1 MKVARKPKSVARK
14 VMPKKQKKTP
24 KMPLPKQTSRALTV
38 PTAVGTLR
46 SSSNV
51 VTKIRVAKR
60 ERLGTIT
67 SPSGSSGVVFSQYIN
82 AGNLASSTNSFL
94 ARQAQLFDKYMFK
107 KLIFHYIPIVPT
119 TTAGNVIFGADLS
132 CNDAAPTDAFGM
144 TNLSLG
150 FSEGNSWAKH
160 SYKVDLSKCYD
171 KSYKYTRFGTQQLG
185 STAYLYD
192 TAAFYIFTEGAPV
205 STTLGYVDVEYDVEL
220 VGVNRN
226 SGEATNIGFA
236 PAGSMIIELISGSTI
251 APGGLWA
258 GTTLASFTGFNF
270 NAANTN
276 TVIPAALLF
285 YPTWGT
291 IPTYSS
297 PGNGQFILSPGTYKI
312 RMTVTFATDTY
323 ANGMVIIQPS
333 GTGVTDTRPMPILFG
348 EGPGTAPAT
357 AYVITKTETAEW
369 VYVCV
374 VNTTFTL
381 QNIFQYS
388 VAPTVNRTW
397 NLVVSQSST
406 VQTRPSTSLQIDYIG
421 AV

>member
-67 SPSGSSGVVFSQYIN
+67 SPSGSSGVVFSQFIN

-107 KLIFHYIPIVPT
+107 KLIFHYVPIVPT

-132 CNDAAPTDAFGM
+132 CNDAVPTDAFGM

-160 SYKVDLSKCYD
+160 SYKVDVSKCYD
-171 KSYKYTRFGTQQLG
+171 KSHKFTRFGTQQLG

-226 SGEATNIGFA
+226 SGEAVNIGSS
-236 PAGSMIIELISGSTI
+236 PQGSMVVEFTGFSTI
-251 APGGLWA
+251 TPGGLWA
-258 GTTLASFTGFNF
+258 GTTLASFQGFNF
-270 NAANTN
+270 NTVNTQ
-276 TVIPAALLF
+276 TTIPATINF

-291 IPTYSS
+291 FPTYTS
-297 PGNGQFILSPGTYKI
+297 PGNGQITLSPGIYRI
-312 RMTVTFATDTY
+312 RLTVTFATDTY
-323 ANGMVIIQPS
+323 ANGMVYLIPS
-333 GTGVTDTRPMPILFG
+333 GAGVTDTRYMPVVFG

-357 AYVITKTETAEW
+357 AYVIAKTLSNEW
-369 VYVCV
+369 VYNAT

-381 QNIFQYS
+381 SNIFQYS
-388 VAPTVNRTW
+388 VAPTANKTW
-397 NLVVSQSST
+397 NIVTSQTTASA
-406 VQTRPSTSLQIDYIG
+406 TRPCTHLLIDYIG
-421 AV
+421 AI